1 MNFFQ
6 CIGNGTGGGAVLITK
21 NISDNGVYNA
31 SADNAD
37 GFSRVVVDVPKGGF
51 ITKEFD
57 VISTTYTTQ

>member
-37 GFSRVVVDVPKGGF
+37 GFSRVVVNVPKGGYNAAKF
-51 ITKEFD
+51 EI
-57 VISTTYTTQ
+57 ISTTYTTQ